1 LNEESGLG
9 NRFRSSSEK
18 IAKTIAEANE
28 SAITGAKTVKGVLRL
43 ERVSTGF

>member
-1 LNEESGLG
+1 LVTGSVLQAK
-9 NRFRSSSEK
+9 K

-28 SAITGAKTVKGVLRL
+28 SAVAGAKTVKGVLRL